1 MKLLQR
7 LFESSLGKKYVMAV
21 TGFVLFGFV
30 CGHMVG
36 NLQFFLGAE
45 AINRYA
51 HFLQS
56 NKELLYPV
64 RLFMLAM
71 VGLHIW
77 SAVRLTLENRAARPM
92 TYEGAKFP
100 GASYASRTMIWSGLI
115 IAAFVVFH
123 LLHYTVKAQAVTLL
137 GKDIGG
143 FQYELHGTMVPDV
156 FKMMVLGFSQPLVSV
171 FYIVAVW
178 LICLHLGHGVGAMFQ
193 SLGIKTKEWGE
204 LINRFGLIAGYAL
217 AIGYTTIPV
226 GVLLG
231 FGKEALK

>member
-7 LFESSLGKKYVMAV
+7 LFESSLGKKYLMAF
-21 TGFVLFGFV
+21 TGLALFGFV

-56 NKELLYPV
+56 NKELLYLV
-64 RLFMLAM
+64 RLVMLSM

-100 GASYASRTMIWSGLI
+100 GATYASRTMIWSGLI
-115 IAAFVVFH
+115 IASFVVFH
-123 LLHYTVKAQAVTLL
+123 LLHYTVKSPAVTLL

-143 FQYELHGTMVPDV
+143 FQYDLHGKMVPDV
-156 FKMMVLGFSQPLVSV
+156 FRMMVLGFSQPLVSL
-171 FYIVAVW
+171 FYVVAVW
-178 LICLHLGHGVGAMFQ
+178 LLCLHLGHGVGAMFQ
-193 SLGIKTKEWGE
+193 SLGLKTKAWGE
-204 LINRFGLIAGYAL
+204 LINRFGLVVGCVV

-226 GVLLG
+226 AVLLG